1 MILLLDEVVGHMR
14 EKIELPEFG
23 SVERV
28 ERIATDVPPEWY
40 KPYGDSLSDVPP
52 MAIFGEGYRYHI
64 TGLFHDM
71 LGYPTTRLDEIDPWI
86 ERVHRKIERNLNDII
101 LVEEDLSES
110 DKTVVVT
117 YGASARSARHAVK
130 LARQRRTR
138 VGMVTLLTIWPFAE
152 ELISRVAK
160 TARRII
166 VPEMNMGQLALE
178 VERVAGRNKVVRVNR
193 ANGEMITP
201 QMILEAIEDR

>member
-1 MILLLDEVVGHMR
+1 LTDEVIGHMR
-14 EKIELPEFG
+14 EKVELPDFD

-52 MAIFGEGYRYHI
+52 MANFGVGYRYHI
-64 TGLFHDM
+64 TALFHDV
-71 LGYPTTRLDEIDPWI
+71 LGYPTTRLDEIDPWV
-86 ERVHRKIERNLNDII
+86 ERVQRKITRNLNDII
-101 LVEEDLSES
+101 LVEEDLSEN
-110 DKTVVVT
+110 DRTVVVT
-117 YGASARSARHAVK
+117 YGATARSARHAVK
-130 LARQRRTR
+130 LARQRRTK

-152 ELISRVAK
+152 EEISRVARIAK
-160 TARRII
+160 RII
-166 VPEMNMGQLALE
+166 VPEMNLGQIALE

-201 QMILEAIEDR
+201 QMILEAIENR